1 MKLSLKQG
9 IFFKVFIF
17 LCSIKNATSGVFLM
31 AQWQRIHLSMQETW
45 VRYLIREDPTCL
57 GATKPVGHNN

>member
-1 MKLSLKQG
+1 M
-9 IFFKVFIF
+9 FFKVFIF
-17 LCSIKNATSGVFLM
+17 LCSIKNATSGAFLM

-45 VRYLIREDPTCL
+45 VRSLIREDPSCL